1 MAAAELASRPG
12 GAPRGGGGG
21 QGGQVRA
28 DRAAEMF
35 PVTSGCEWRGLGSPR
50 EDSAILGFEPDPAKA
65 QRLALGPLLLI
76 SPVSRKRL
84 SGPVVLRLLPPFL
97 SAGTKGPL
105 LIELVGRLV
114 WRSRISEV
122 YLASLL
128 IWEPECV
135 ISLPWAS

>member
-1 MAAAELASRPG
+1 M
-12 GAPRGGGGG
+12 
-21 QGGQVRA
+21 
-28 DRAAEMF
+28 
-35 PVTSGCEWRGLGSPR
+35 
-50 EDSAILGFEPDPAKA
+50 GFERDPAKA

-84 SGPVVLRLLPPFL
+84 SGAVVLHLLPPFL